1 MHSGSRIVVDTNVL
15 ISRALIPGSVAAQA
29 LSIVESLHLCL
40 VSEATMKELAEV
52 LLRPK
57 FAAYITSEQVAGLL
71 ARLDSIAET
80 VPIIHHVT
88 ACRDPKDDKFLDVA
102 INGNA
107 NGMIT
112 GDADLLALHP
122 FRGVH
127 IMTPRV
133 FIESH

>member
-1 MHSGSRIVVDTNVL
+1 MHSGSRIVVDTNAL
-15 ISRALIPGSVAAQA
+15 ISRALIPSSVAAQA
-29 LSIVESLHLCL
+29 LSMVESSHLWL

-57 FAAYITSEQVAGLL
+57 FALYITGEQVAGLL

-80 VPIIHHVT
+80 VPILHHVT
-88 ACRDPKDDKFLDVA
+88 ACRDPKDDTFLDVA

-107 NGMIT
+107 NGIIT

-122 FRGVH
+122 FRG
-127 IMTPRV
+127 IAILRA
-133 FIESH
+133 FRNS